1 MRSAG
6 STTTS
11 LEFELEKLN
20 CSANVE
26 THITDLPNEILLVIF
41 GHLSTMDLLKN
52 VAPVSKRFH
61 ILTKTTG
68 VVMARVDAMS

>member
-1 MRSAG
+1 MRNTAS
-6 STTTS
+6 TTS

-41 GHLSTMDLLKN
+41 AHLSTMDLSKN
-52 VAPVSKRFH
+52 VAPVSKIFH
-61 ILTKTTG
+61 LLTKTTG
-68 VVMARVDAMS
+68 VVMARGDAMS